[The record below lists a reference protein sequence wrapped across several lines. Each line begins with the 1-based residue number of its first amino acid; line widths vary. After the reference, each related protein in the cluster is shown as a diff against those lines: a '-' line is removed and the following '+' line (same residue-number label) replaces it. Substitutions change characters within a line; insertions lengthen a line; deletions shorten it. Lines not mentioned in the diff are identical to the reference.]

1 MTQPAPG
8 PAPAPPQPVVL
19 PPVLIV
25 SGTGTEVGKT
35 VVTAA
40 IAALAASRGRRVAV
54 VKPAQTGEP
63 VSCWSPT
70 PSAASTRPRT
80 AALSSSRA
88 TLTVMSGLDSTW
100 ESSGS

>member
-1 MTQPAPG
+1 MTLAAPG
-8 PAPAPPQPVVL
+8 AAPARVL

-40 IAALAASRGRRVAV
+40 VAVLAARRGHRVAV

-63 VSCWSPT
+63 PGAAGDLAVIRRLSGVRMAFC
-70 PSAASTRPRT
+70 PSYQAR
-80 AALSSSRA
+80 
-88 TLTVMSGLDSTW
+88 
-100 ESSGS
+100 

>member
-1 MTQPAPG
+1 VTQPAPG
-8 PAPAPPQPVVL
+8 PAPAPPRPLVLPPVL

-40 IAALAASRGRRVAV
+40 IAALAASRSLRVAV

-63 VSCWSPT
+63 PGPT
-70 PSAASTRPRT
+70 GDLAVIRR
-80 AALSSSRA
+80 LSS
-88 TLTVMSGLDSTW
+88 VTW
-100 ESSGS
+100 TRELARFPDPLSP

>member
-8 PAPAPPQPVVL
+8 AAPVPVL

-40 IAALAASRGRRVAV
+40 VAALAGALGIPVLVPWSAGRAGTRQNRLPGRASDDDHHR
-54 VKPAQTGEP
+54 P
-63 VSCWSPT
+63 V
-70 PSAASTRPRT
+70 
-80 AALSSSRA
+80 
-88 TLTVMSGLDSTW
+88 
-100 ESSGS
+100 GS